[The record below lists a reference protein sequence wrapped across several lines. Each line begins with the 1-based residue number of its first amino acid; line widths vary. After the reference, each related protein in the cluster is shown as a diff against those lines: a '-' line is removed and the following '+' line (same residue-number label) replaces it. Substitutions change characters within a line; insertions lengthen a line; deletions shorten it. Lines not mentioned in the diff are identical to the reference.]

1 MTTKTLPKIKL
12 KTTKPIAQSFGKSSY
27 WLSNNTDNLME
38 SENSYKLAASKRA
51 ISNFVNIVTGQKM
64 TVKYESNSNSY
75 TDGKSITIGSDI
87 KASSDFDVTVG
98 LALHEASHILL
109 SDFQMLYRLSD
120 LIPDSTKNESIRI
133 IKYVDQNTIKGIWNW
148 VEDRRIDY
156 YIYTT
161 APGYK
166 EYYHSM
172 YNKYFNNDIIDKGL
186 VSSEY
191 RSETLDSYMFRIIN
205 FTNPKTDLNALSKLR
220 QIYNTID
227 LRNIGRL
234 KSSEDSLAV
243 AIKVYDLILTA
254 LDENQSTTSDNS
266 KSNSTDNSKSNST
279 DVGDSS
285 GKSNSNE
292 SDNSDDDE
300 ISESEMEDTLN
311 ELESLMDESGM
322 DISDIFSDGDSNSTS
337 DSTDT
342 NTKPLSDSA
351 KKKLDQW
358 IKKQSDFI
366 SGNIKKK
373 GITKKQASEINLIE
387 ESNSNIVDVEYTDDY
402 NIKRKVECIVVKNFT
417 ESLLHSNTFSFGMD
431 KPRHQSQ
438 VDEGVRLGT
447 IIGKKLQIRN
457 ESNTT
462 VYNRQKRGRL
472 DKRMISSLGY
482 GNESVFQYALQDSYK
497 KANLHI
503 SVDASS
509 SMSSSDKWERTL
521 VNVVALCK
529 AVDMIPNL
537 EVQVSFRATNTD
549 LPYILMAYDSRK
561 DKFMKVK
568 KMFPYLTPSGFTPE
582 GLAFSAIY
590 ELIPNPTSDMDS
602 YFLNISDG
610 APYYNT
616 YQGSPAYRHTKD
628 QMTKMESVGINI
640 LSYFISGDYEGY
652 SGLRDKEAFSIMY
665 GNNARFINIESAS
678 EVTKT
683 MNQLFLAK

>member
-1 MTTKTLPKIKL
+1 MTTKTLPKMKL
-12 KTTKPIAQSFGKSSY
+12 KTTKPIAQPFGKSSY

-51 ISNFVNIVTGQKM
+51 ISNFVNIVTGD
-64 TVKYESNSNSY
+64 TIPVKYASSSHSY
-75 TDGKSITIGSDI
+75 TDGKSITIGSAI

-98 LALHEASHILL
+98 LALHEASHIVL
-109 SDFQMLYRLSD
+109 SDFEMLRRLFS
-120 LIPDSTKNESIRI
+120 LIPESTKTESLRI
-133 IKYVDQNTIKGIWNW
+133 TGRVDQNTIQGIWNW

-234 KSSEDSLAV
+234 KSSKDSLDV
-243 AIKVYDLILTA
+243 AIKVYELILTA

-266 KSNSTDNSKSNST
+266 KSNSTDTGKSNST
-279 DVGDSS
+279 DTDNSS
-285 GKSNSNE
+285 EKSESNE
-292 SDNSDDDE
+292 SDNDDE
-300 ISESEMEDTLN
+300 ISESEMEDILN
-311 ELESLMDESGM
+311 ELESTMDDSGM
-322 DISDIFSDGDSNSTS
+322 DISDIFSDGDSNSNS

-351 KKKLDQW
+351 KRKLDQW
-358 IKKQSDFI
+358 IKKQSDFV
-366 SGNIKKK
+366 SGVTKKK
-373 GITKKQASEINLIE
+373 SITKKQEKEIELIE

-402 NIKRKVECIVVKNFT
+402 RIKRKVECIVVKNFT
-417 ESLLHSNTFSFGMD
+417 ESLLHSNAFSFGMD

-438 VDEGVRLGT
+438 VDEGIRLGT

-509 SMSSSDKWERTL
+509 SMSSSNKWERTL

-537 EVQVSFRATNTD
+537 EVQVSFRATNSD

-561 DKFMKVK
+561 DKFVKVK
-568 KMFPYLTPSGFTPE
+568 KMFAYLTPAGLTPE
-582 GLAFSAIY
+582 GLAFAAIS

-610 APYYNT
+610 APYYNG
-616 YQGSPAYRHTKD
+616 YQGSAAYRHTKE

-640 LSYFISGDYEGY
+640 LSYFISGEYDGY
-652 SGLRDKEAFSIMY
+652 SGSRDKDAFSIMY

>member
-1 MTTKTLPKIKL
+1 
-12 KTTKPIAQSFGKSSY
+12 
-27 WLSNNTDNLME
+27 
-38 SENSYKLAASKRA
+38 
-51 ISNFVNIVTGQKM
+51 
-64 TVKYESNSNSY
+64 
-75 TDGKSITIGSDI
+75 
-87 KASSDFDVTVG
+87 
-98 LALHEASHILL
+98 
-109 SDFQMLYRLSD
+109 MLYRLSD

-509 SMSSSDKWERTL
+509 SMSSSNKWERTL